1 MGNDMANIYALI
13 VGAGR
18 GNRFGSALPKQ
29 YTSIGDKTVLEYS
42 VACLNHE
49 RICDLTLVIAQ
60 DDEIAKTLAFDFD
73 KPIHFA
79 IGGAE
84 RFLSVK
90 AGVEHIINHGAGLD
104 DWILIHDGARPCL
117 PVQDLTN
124 LIHALDGLTDEV
136 GAILATPVADTLKFV
151 QNDNIKH
158 TISRE
163 HLYQAQT
170 PQVFRAGALMSM
182 LDDVCD
188 KGLMITD
195 EASGF
200 EQLGQ
205 TVNIVI
211 GSRQNI
217 KLTYPDDVVMIQ
229 ALLGLSSQS
238 A

>member
-1 MGNDMANIYALI
+1 MANIHALI

-18 GNRFGSALPKQ
+18 GSRFGSALPKQ
-29 YTSIGDKTVLEYS
+29 YTTIGNKTILEHS

-49 RICDLTLVIAQ
+49 CIADLTLVIAQ
-60 DDEIAKTLAFDFD
+60 DDEIASTLTFDFD
-73 KPIHFA
+73 KPIY
-79 IGGAE
+79 ITTGGAE

-90 AGVEHIINHGAGLD
+90 AGVEHIMKNGASFD
-104 DWILIHDGARPCL
+104 DWVLIHDGARPCL
-117 PVQDLTN
+117 PEQDLNN
-124 LIHALDGLTDEV
+124 LICVLDGLTDEV

-151 QNDNIKH
+151 QDGNIKH
-158 TISRE
+158 TINRTN
-163 HLYQAQT
+163 LYQAQT
-170 PQVFRAGALMSM
+170 PQVFKAGALLAM

-205 TVNIVI
+205 MVKIVI
-211 GSRQNI
+211 GSCQNI

-229 ALLGLSSQS
+229 ALLGLPFQIT
-238 A
+238 